1 MRRWRKSRGS
11 FRTALARPSDGC
23 GRMTFSVHGIGA
35 SKGIAIGRV
44 HIVTR
49 GLMEVP
55 EYTLKKSQVEK
66 EVKRFNEAIAGAR
79 ADLGAI
85 KEQIP
90 SDTAT
95 DIAAFIDTHL
105 LMLDDTA
112 ITRAPIK
119 LIREQLHNAEWALK
133 VQRDALVSVFDA
145 MQDAYLRTRK
155 DDIDHVVT
163 SVQLRLMHTDKS
175 ASHSDDSF
183 AGKIVFADDLT
194 PADTVLMQNQGVA
207 ALVTEFGGPNSHTA
221 ILARSLR
228 IPAVVGLHN
237 SGPFLREND
246 TLIVDGRQGVVLVE
260 PDEQMVRHYEKLQRQ
275 IERVHS
281 ARRKL
286 RYAPTITSDGE
297 AIVLQAN
304 VELPADLDA
313 AVQVGSQ
320 GIGLYRTEYL
330 FMNRAAPPDEEEQ
343 YQAYIEVVRA
353 GEGAPVTIR
362 TLDLG
367 ADKQVDGTR
376 PGAPM
381 SSNPALGLRA
391 VRLCLKEPGLF
402 RPQLRAIL
410 RASAHSSVRMMIP
423 MLSTT
428 SELAQVLDM
437 VKACRQELDH
447 EGQPYDEAMPI
458 GAMIEVPAAA
468 ICADL
473 FARELDFL
481 SIGTNDLIQYTIAID
496 RVDDEVNYLYDPLHP
511 AVLRLIQMTI
521 QSGRKMGIPVAMCGE
536 MAGDARYTRLLLG
549 MGLKEFSVHP
559 NALLEVKQVITE
571 SRVAESRKFTQRVM
585 RVIKSTARNALLEEM
600 NR

>member
-1 MRRWRKSRGS
+1 
-11 FRTALARPSDGC
+11 
-23 GRMTFSVHGIGA
+23 MTFSLHGIGA
-35 SKGIAIGRV
+35 SKGIAIGKV

-49 GLMEVP
+49 GVVEVP
-55 EYTLKKSQVEK
+55 EYSLKKSQIEK
-66 EVKRFNEAIAGAR
+66 EVKRFKKAIAGAR
-79 ADLGAI
+79 SDLDAI
-85 KEQIP
+85 KDQIP
-90 SDTAT
+90 PDTAV
-95 DIAAFIDTHL
+95 DIASFINMHL
-105 LMLDDTA
+105 LMLDDPA
-112 ITRAPIK
+112 ITNAPIK
-119 LIREQLHNAEWALK
+119 LIRDEKRNAEWALK
-133 VQRDALVSVFDA
+133 LQRDALVNVFEA
-145 MQDAYLRTRK
+145 MDDSYLRTRK
-155 DDIDHVVT
+155 DDVDHVVNAI
-163 SVQLRLMHTDKS
+163 QMRLLHTDKLLPR
-175 ASHSDDSF
+175 ADASF

-194 PADTVLMQNQGVA
+194 PADTVLMQHQGVA

-237 SGPFLREND
+237 AGPYLRDDD
-246 TLIVDGRQGVVLVE
+246 TVVVDGRLGVVLVD
-260 PDEQMVRHYEKLQRQ
+260 PDEHMVRHYEKRQRE
-275 IERVHS
+275 IDRVHA

-286 RYAPTITSDGE
+286 RYAPTVTSDGE

-304 VELPADLDA
+304 VELPADLET
-313 AVQVGSQ
+313 AVQVGAQ

-330 FMNRAAPPDEEEQ
+330 FMNRDEPPDEEEQ
-343 YQAYIEVVRA
+343 YQAYCEVVRA

-367 ADKQVDGTR
+367 ADKQVDGSR
-376 PGAPM
+376 PGAPVT
-381 SSNPALGLRA
+381 SNPALGLRA

-410 RASAHSSVRMMIP
+410 RASAHSPVRMMIP
-423 MLSTT
+423 MLSTS

-437 VKACRQELDH
+437 VKMCQRELD
-447 EGQPYDEAMPI
+447 EAGKPYDKSMPI

-468 ICADL
+468 ICADI

-521 QSGRKMGIPVAMCGE
+521 RSGQKMGIPVAMCGE

-559 NALLEVKQVITE
+559 NALLEIKQVITE
-571 SRVAESRKFTQRVM
+571 SRVGESRKFTQRVM
-585 RVIKSTARNALLEEM
+585 RVIKSTSRSALLEEM
-600 NR
+600 NRL